1 MELTSFASGSLLSQ
15 LPGAP
20 VSEDGQSLV
29 QGSWGKKTDRAADW
43 SCLSVGLQRQVLTD
57 LYFASY
63 LYNVKIWKINFSL
76 AFAEASY
83 LFYLSE
89 FLSPF

>member
-1 MELTSFASGSLLSQ
+1 MELTSFASGSLLSL

-29 QGSWGKKTDRAADW
+29 QGSWGKKLIEQQTEAVCPWVYRDR
-43 SCLSVGLQRQVLTD
+43 SSLICTLQVTFIALKSGQ
-57 LYFASY
+57 
-63 LYNVKIWKINFSL
+63 NNFSL

-83 LFYLSE
+83 LFCLSE
-89 FLSPF
+89 FLCPL